1 MSRKPLTDAA
11 GEVREL
17 TREDMAALRPGDDVL
32 PKPLAALLRRP
43 GQRGPGKQPPRW
55 RYHCGFRLRSWRT
68 SARPAPG
75 GSAASTRPSRTG
87 WQATGTSRPY
97 PAPAAAALAADAAT
111 SAIDSVTTDVDAV
124 DSGSVE

>member
-43 GQRGPGKQPPRW
+43 GQRGPG
-55 RYHCGFRLRSWRT
+55 
-68 SARPAPG
+68 
-75 GSAASTRPSRTG
+75 
-87 WQATGTSRPY
+87 WQRRIDE
-97 PAPAAAALAADAAT
+97 ALKDWVAGHRD
-111 SAIDSVTTDVDAV
+111 
-124 DSGSVE
+124 E